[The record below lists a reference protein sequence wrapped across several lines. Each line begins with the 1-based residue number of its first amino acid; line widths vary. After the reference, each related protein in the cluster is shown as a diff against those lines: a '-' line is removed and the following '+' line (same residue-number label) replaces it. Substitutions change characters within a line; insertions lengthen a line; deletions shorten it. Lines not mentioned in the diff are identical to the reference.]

1 MSPTQAFYEPAPSL
15 PVVEARVQDLPKIAL
30 ISNQPMPSLSS
41 EFAVYHA
48 KVTVPW
54 SVNQPS
60 MYGHDDQRDSI
71 QPFLIFTGRSYPM
84 MPLEV
89 NRHVKRILDY
99 YQNDIHKRFQRYL
112 DRFERY
118 KDLVQRVFKKTG
130 LPQELGYLSLV
141 ESGFNPLAFSRARA
155 SGPWQFMKATGSDY
169 GLDVTYYVDERR
181 DPVKSTVAAAQHL
194 KDLYDQ
200 FKSWPLAL
208 GAYNAGAGKIRRAI
222 RKSGS
227 RDFWKI
233 RKTRYIRRETKDY
246 VPSFIAAVLIAS
258 NPTQYGFKVNRATPY
273 AFDKALVYKRAHLKA
288 VATTTGISI
297 QRLKALNPEL
307 LQTIV
312 PLMNNG
318 YPLKVPLGKG
328 LIVRERHDQIEMWTK
343 LPPSSATWYRVRYG
357 DTLDEV
363 ARRFGLT
370 KQELKRLN
378 NLTEN
383 IIRWNDRLRLRNDDD
398 SVPSPLETE
407 PAPPVTWYRVHFGD
421 TLESVAKEFDLSVA
435 ELKRINNL
443 KEDIIRWN
451 DRLRVRAEDDDN
463 PSLVPKAEPSL
474 PATWY
479 RVHFGDTLEDVAKEF
494 DLSVAELKRLNN
506 LTDDIIRRNDRLRVR
521 REEGDDD
528 PPPAAKSE
536 PAPPTTWYL
545 VHFGDTLEGVAK
557 EFGLSVEELKK
568 LNNLTDNIIRWNDR
582 LRVRAEDDANPPVAS
597 NPEKDNP

>member
-1 MSPTQAFYEPAPSL
+1 MKPTQPFSHPAPSL
-15 PVVEARVQDLPKIAL
+15 PVLEARVQDSRKIDF
-30 ISNQPMPSLSS
+30 ISNQPKASLLT
-41 EFAVYHA
+41 EFVVYNT
-48 KVTVPW
+48 KGTRPW
-54 SVNQPS
+54 PMYQPS
-60 MYGHDDQRDSI
+60 IHGHHDQRDTL

-99 YQNDIHKRFQRYL
+99 YQNDIHNRFQRYL
-112 DRFERY
+112 DRFEKY
-118 KDLVQRVFKKTG
+118 KDLVQRVFKETG
-130 LPQELGYLSLV
+130 LPIELGYLSLV

-169 GLDVTYYVDERR
+169 GLDVTWYVDERR

-208 GAYNAGAGKIRRAI
+208 GAYNAGAGKIKRAI
-222 RKSGS
+222 RISGS

-233 RKTRYIRRETKDY
+233 RKLRYIRRETKDY

-258 NPTQYGFKVNRATPY
+258 NPTQYGFKVNTAIPY
-273 AFDKALVYKRAHLKA
+273 AFDKVLMYKRAHLKA

-297 QRLKALNPEL
+297 KRLKALNPEL
-307 LQTIV
+307 LKTII
-312 PLMNNG
+312 PLMNDG
-318 YPLKVPLGKG
+318 YPLKVPIGKG
-328 LIVRERHDQIEMWTK
+328 LLVRERHDQIEMWRK
-343 LPPSSATWYRVRYG
+343 LPPTSATWYRVRYG

-378 NLTEN
+378 NLKEN

-398 SVPSPLETE
+398 SAPSTLETE

-421 TLESVAKEFDLSVA
+421 TLASVAKEFDLSVA
-435 ELKRINNL
+435 KLKRLNNL

-451 DRLRVRAEDDDN
+451 DRLRVRGEDDDN
-463 PSLVPKAEPSL
+463 PSLVPQSEPSP

-494 DLSVAELKRLNN
+494 GLSVGELKRLNN
-506 LTDDIIRRNDRLRVR
+506 LTDNIIRRNDRLRVR
-521 REEGDDD
+521 GEAGDDN
-528 PPPAAKSE
+528 PSPVPNSE
-536 PAPPTTWYL
+536 PAPPATWYR

-557 EFGLSVEELKK
+557 EFGLSVAELKR

-582 LRVRAEDDANPPVAS
+582 LRVRADEDNPPVALK
-597 NPEKDNP
+597 PDKDSP